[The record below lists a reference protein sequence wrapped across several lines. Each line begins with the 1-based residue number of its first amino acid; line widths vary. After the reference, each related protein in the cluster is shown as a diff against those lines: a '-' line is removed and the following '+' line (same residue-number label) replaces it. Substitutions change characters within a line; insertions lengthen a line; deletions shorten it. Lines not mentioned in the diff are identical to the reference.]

1 MNEALKIEKA
11 ISGQKK
17 QLRNHPIYTHL
28 KTLDHIKIFME
39 AHVFAV
45 WDFMS
50 LLKALQ
56 RELTCIS
63 LPWTPAKNSTTAHLI
78 NEIVCGE
85 ESDVNEQGV
94 IKSHFEMYI
103 DAMSQIGAKT
113 DQITNFIGKIETIP
127 QVTSV
132 LSETNL
138 DMRIKNFVAYTF
150 EVISSNKVH
159 CIAAAFTYGR
169 EDIIPEMFIEILKHT
184 DAENTQYNKLMYY
197 LKRHVEIDADKHG
210 PLALNMISELCGN
223 DKQKWKEA
231 LEVAKICVEKRTQLW
246 DAINDQIKLQDKS
259 LILK

>member
-1 MNEALKIEKA
+1 
-11 ISGQKK
+11 
-17 QLRNHPIYTHL
+17 
-28 KTLDHIKIFME
+28 ME

-159 CIAAAFTYGR
+159 CIAAAFTFGR
-169 EDIIPEMFIEILKHT
+169 EDVIPEMFIEILKHT

-223 DKQKWKEA
+223 DEQKWNEV
-231 LEVAKICVEKRTQLW
+231 EHVAKKSLTKRTELW
-246 DAINDQIKLQDKS
+246 DAITEQIQIS
-259 LILK
+259 Q